1 MKKILILEG
10 GFNEEHEV
18 SMNTSKEIQKSLK
31 RMKLEFDIIT
41 VNPVN
46 FFTKIKSYN
55 KDALC
60 FNALH
65 GPFGEDGQIQ
75 KILEKNNFT
84 YTHSGSEVS
93 KIAFDKSLTKSKIT
107 NSKIACPNSIV
118 FNKNQIEFDKLIE
131 IYHNFDSFVLKPVS
145 SGSSYGVRVFNSI
158 NDIDRFFLNF
168 KNEMNVYQNHKKLM
182 IEKYIKGRELTVTV
196 FENNKV
202 SEAVEVTEIVSSN
215 NFFDYKAKYTKGLSK
230 HILPARLPKKIYQQ
244 CLYFAKIVHD
254 TLGCRGISRSDFLYD
269 EQQVYFLEINT
280 QPGLTPISLVP
291 EQLSYKNI
299 NFDMLI
305 RRIIQSS
312 F

>member
-1 MKKILILEG
+1 M
-10 GFNEEHEV
+10 
-18 SMNTSKEIQKSLK
+18 
-31 RMKLEFDIIT
+31 
-41 VNPVN
+41 
-46 FFTKIKSYN
+46 
-55 KDALC
+55 
-60 FNALH
+60 
-65 GPFGEDGQIQ
+65 
-75 KILEKNNFT
+75 
-84 YTHSGSEVS
+84 
-93 KIAFDKSLTKSKIT
+93 
-107 NSKIACPNSIV
+107 
-118 FNKNQIEFDKLIE
+118 
-131 IYHNFDSFVLKPVS
+131 KPVS

-158 NDIDRFFLNF
+158 NDIDKFFLNF
-168 KNEMNVYQNHKKLM
+168 ENEMNVYQNHKKLM

-215 NFFDYKAKYTKGLSK
+215 SFFDYKAKYTKGLSK
-230 HILPARLPKKIYQQ
+230 HILPARLPEKIYQQ

-299 NFDMLI
+299 SFDMLI